1 MSPPPRERE
10 DEQEDHDDPAQCH
23 PDCGVESHEVGA
35 AARLRPNVVPAPSA
49 VVDGF
54 DLVFAVRTGLV
65 LLFDD
70 PGIRATA
77 WRGLLAVRHDSSS
90 LREAARDDAG
100 GGPAVVSGGELS
112 HSSRR

>member
-1 MSPPPRERE
+1 
-10 DEQEDHDDPAQCH
+10 
-23 PDCGVESHEVGA
+23 
-35 AARLRPNVVPAPSA
+35 VVPAPSA
-49 VVDGF
+49 VVNGF

-100 GGPAVVSGGELS
+100 GRPGRRQRRRVGPLVAPLSDGMRSGRVDLAK
-112 HSSRR
+112 